1 MNLIRNSEAA
11 AVAPVNAELQR
22 NCCPRSRFVI
32 RYNHM
37 LKFSVPGLGLLL
49 ALSVWAEAPAEKTV
63 EVFGQKIHYLE
74 AGSGPAVILLH
85 GLGGDSSNWAFTTPV
100 LASKFH
106 VYVPD
111 QVGFG
116 ASDKP
121 LIDYRV
127 GTLVDF
133 LNAFCKKL
141 SIEKATL
148 VGNSLGG
155 WTAMD
160 FTLAHPEKVDKLV
173 LVDSAGYSL
182 EHSGPRPP
190 REALAVLNPATVAQ
204 AKLVMST
211 ILANKTMVTDALAER
226 FFADHMRKGD
236 GYTID
241 RFIDSILRSEDVVDG
256 KLGAIK
262 TPTLIVW
269 GVQDGLVP
277 LAAGKSL
284 AQDIAGSELVTL
296 DGCGHV
302 PQIECA
308 MKFNAALLKFM
319 GGTTEQTRATP

>member
-1 MNLIRNSEAA
+1 MVKL
-11 AVAPVNAELQR
+11 L
-22 NCCPRSRFVI
+22 
-32 RYNHM
+32 
-37 LKFSVPGLGLLL
+37 VPGLLL
-49 ALSVWAEAPAEKTV
+49 ALSVWAEAPAEKNV

-85 GLGGDSSNWAFTTPV
+85 GLGGDSGNWAYTTPA
-100 LASKFH
+100 LAARFH

-111 QVGFG
+111 QIGFG

-121 LIDYRV
+121 LISYRV

-133 LNAFCKKL
+133 LNGFCSKL
-141 SIEKATL
+141 GIAKATL

-155 WTAMD
+155 WTALD
-160 FTLAHPEKVDKLV
+160 FTLAHPDKVDKLV

-182 EHSGPRPP
+182 EHAGPRPP

-211 ILANKTMVTDALAER
+211 ILANKSIVTDPLAER
-226 FFADHMRKGD
+226 FFTDHLRKGD

-241 RFIDSILRSEDVVDG
+241 RFIDSILRGEDVVDG
-256 KLGAIK
+256 KLAAIK
-262 TPTLIVW
+262 APTLIVW
-269 GVQDGLVP
+269 GAQDGLVP

-296 DGCGHV
+296 EGCGHV

-308 MKFNAALLKFM
+308 MKFNAALLKFL
-319 GGTTEQTRATP
+319 GGAIEQTRTTP